1 MLVLGV
7 ERLIFIVLIIVFVII
22 EFSINELIIC
32 SGFLIV
38 IGIVFLVI
46 FVSFNS

>member
-1 MLVLGV
+1 MSVSGV
-7 ERLIFIVLIIVFVII
+7 ERSIFIVSIIAFVII
-22 EFSINELIIC
+22 EFSINELIIR

-38 IGIVFLVI
+38 IGIVFSVI